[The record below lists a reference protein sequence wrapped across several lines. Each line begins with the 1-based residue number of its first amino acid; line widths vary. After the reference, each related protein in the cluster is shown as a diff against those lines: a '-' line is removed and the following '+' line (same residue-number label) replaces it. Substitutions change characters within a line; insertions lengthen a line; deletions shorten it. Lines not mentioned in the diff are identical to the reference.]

1 MLSAGALTV
10 VTMLG
15 ALAEEDRVSFVIVRG
30 AGADVCPDDET
41 IAARVRERIGS
52 EPFAN
57 ESPLAPRQLR
67 TGIALVDD
75 ETLEARIALFGSDG
89 TRLGRRVLRGPA
101 DCRALAED
109 LVLAVAI
116 AIDPLLLVRRRP
128 AKAAVVHSDAPT
140 TSATDVAPPTETAD
154 VVQTPPRRK
163 VDIPPPVA
171 VTGRGLIAVA
181 AGVGVVAVPSAR
193 VQVSLDYGA
202 LDLDGGFRFDLP
214 SRYPVSGDALID
226 LTLIAFDAGPC
237 VGWDIDI
244 TTLRG
249 CGTLQAGMLV
259 AQGIGFLV
267 PRSSTTPW
275 LAVGARGAFDMH
287 LWPGLGLVVEGEL
300 QAPLVRA
307 RFVDDVAR
315 QTLSQSSIVV
325 GSFGVGLEM
334 QLR

>member
-1 MLSAGALTV
+1 MLGAGALAIA
-10 VTMLG
+10 MLLG
-15 ALAEEDRVSFVIVRG
+15 ALAEEDRVSFVIVRDVG
-30 AGADVCPDDET
+30 AEMCPDNDT

-52 EPFAN
+52 EPFAD
-57 ESPLAPRQLR
+57 EGPLAPRQLR
-67 TGIALVDD
+67 AGIALLDD
-75 ETLEARIALFGSDG
+75 ETLEARIALFSSDG

-101 DCRALAED
+101 NCRALADD
-109 LVLAVAI
+109 LVLAIAI

-128 AKAAVVHSDAPT
+128 TKPAAEVRAATPASAPAPT
-140 TSATDVAPPTETAD
+140 DLPRAVG
-154 VVQTPPRRK
+154 QTPRRDSI
-163 VDIPPPVA
+163 DIPPPVS
-171 VTGRGLIAVA
+171 VTGRALVAVA
-181 AGVGVVAVPSAR
+181 AGVGVVATPSAR

-202 LDLDGGFRFDLP
+202 LDVDGGFRFDLP
-214 SRYPVSGDALID
+214 SRYPVSGDALLD

-244 TTLRG
+244 TTLRA

-275 LAVGARGAFDMH
+275 LAVGTRAAFDMH

-315 QTLSQSSIVV
+315 QTLSQSAIVV
-325 GSFGVGLEM
+325 GSFGVGLEL